1 MFNFKPTTYLWI
13 SLFCFFMALTSGV
26 CLLFVEPP
34 TSFVESFIG
43 YTLGGISFFAI
54 GMCKG
59 LE

>member
-1 MFNFKPTTYLWI
+1 
-13 SLFCFFMALTSGV
+13 MALTSAV
-26 CLLFVEPP
+26 CFLFVEQP
-34 TSFVESFIG
+34 TTFVESFIG